1 MEFPLA
7 QFLTTSSVFYTLQVR
22 AYIKKKKADSLW
34 LFYTEPSFQ
43 TPTWCCRC
51 SSLDARGCCAFCKK
65 FFLFHQ
71 EVHFFLQDYFQVT
84 VEFFSEKIKYFIH
97 CFIIAHFHLT
107 ITWAQQLHPEKL
119 CIVMIV
125 ENIFD
130 NIYFCVLFFNQ
141 LFFFSKCLCCLEWV
155 NELVYNWAINS
166 FWILFRGG
174 NSSEEVMRWHWSY
187 DKCFCFVS
195 VWSIKI
201 WIRILV
207 FILEYCVWDSVSM
220 WTWFF
225 I

>member
-1 MEFPLA
+1 MQEAVVLF
-7 QFLTTSSVFYTLQVR
+7 VR
-22 AYIKKKKADSLW
+22 N
-34 LFYTEPSFQ
+34 
-43 TPTWCCRC
+43 
-51 SSLDARGCCAFCKK
+51 